1 MLISDLCDYNDAYIV
16 VKGTSTVEGD
26 DDDKKK
32 KIKKLTFKNNA
43 SFRSCISKINK
54 TLLGNLEDL
63 GNVIK
68 NIIG

>member
-1 MLISDLCDYNDAYIV
+1 MLISDLCDYNDAYTV
-16 VKGTSTVEGD
+16 VKGTLTVEGD
-26 DDDKKK
+26 DDDKK
-32 KIKKLTFKNNA
+32 NNA
-43 SFRSCISKINK
+43 PFRSCISKINK